1 VAKVGSLLIDLGMNT
16 AKFDSGIKRSTSS
29 ISKFRKRATK
39 DFAMIR
45 RSANSLGG
53 GLGRITGAIAAIVG
67 PAALVALTKQALA
80 ASDAM
85 GKLSDDLGIT
95 THRLSGFQIAAQ
107 IGGASAEDM
116 NKAFVKLA
124 VNVGDAAAGTGEA
137 SDAFKR
143 MGLDA
148 RNLVGMS
155 LDEQMIAVAE
165 GLKNVGSEAKQ
176 VQTVY
181 EVFGKSGAK
190 LLTTLK
196 GGRKELEKW
205 ANWSEKVGVSLNRM
219 DIRKLEAAN
228 DAMFIAQESTKGLGN
243 SLALAFAPILKGLS
257 DQFVLIAE
265 NSQGFRSQM
274 TDLVDSSVT
283 LFGGLLNGFRGLNIA
298 LMKAKEGWYII
309 GAVIVQIF
317 DESKFVFAQFT
328 HWAEKQW
335 TGFIYT
341 LRNLLGNFLEG
352 FLSVIKEIN
361 APFSAFVANLAN
373 IWGKFIA
380 VIQTKFADFVSV
392 VAEGLKKANVRGV
405 FDDAIVSTEAFAAAL
420 KKAGETPATFDA
432 DKFKIGTEA
441 LDQAELFL
449 QSMRKVNAEDLKK
462 MDGMKAPEMENSA
475 AKGFLM
481 GLAEQTK
488 NEINEL
494 VAQGLPSQA
503 IKEWVEKQREE
514 LAKLAAEIQEG
525 AAAAVP
531 AIKTMGAA
539 LLESIEEVGTKFDNV
554 FLAWEEGMDGM
565 KKVFLN
571 NIKKM
576 LSDQLMKQL
585 ASLFDIIPF
594 GGGAGGIFKKLL
606 GFANGGSFEVGG
618 TGGTDS
624 NVVAFRATKGE
635 QVTVQTPNQASGGG
649 GGGVVFQNSY
659 DFRGSTLSEA
669 QVAAMIEQS
678 NGVMQR
684 QIQNKMIRG
693 RF

>member
-1 VAKVGSLLIDLGMNT
+1 MAKVGSLLIDLGMNT

-39 DFAMIR
+39 DFARIR
-45 RSANSLGG
+45 RSASNLGG
-53 GLGRITGAIAAIVG
+53 GLGRVTGAIAALAG
-67 PAALVALTKQALA
+67 PVALMALTKQAFA

-196 GGRKELEKW
+196 GGREALEKW
-205 ANWSEKVGVSLNRM
+205 SEWSKKVGISLNRI
-219 DIRKLEAAN
+219 DASKLEAAN
-228 DAMFIAQESTKGLGN
+228 DAMFLAQESTKGLGN

-257 DQFVLIAE
+257 DEFVLLAE
-265 NSQGFRSQM
+265 NSQGFKSQI
-274 TDLVDSSVT
+274 TDLVDSGVRF
-283 LFGGLLNGFRGLNIA
+283 FGIYADGFRAINIA
-298 LMKAKEGWYII
+298 LMTAKEGWYII

-328 HWAEKQW
+328 HWGEKQW

-341 LRNLLGNFLEG
+341 LRNLLTYFLEG
-352 FLSVIKEIN
+352 FLSVIKKIN

-405 FDDAIVSTEAFAAAL
+405 FDEAIVSTEAFAASL

-432 DKFKIGTEA
+432 DQFKIGTEA

-462 MDGMKAPEMENSA
+462 MDGMEAPKMEHSA
-475 AKGFLM
+475 IKGVLM

-494 VAQGLPSQA
+494 VAQGLPSES

-514 LAKLAAEIQEG
+514 LAKLATEIQEG

-531 AIKTMGAA
+531 AIETMGAA
-539 LLESIEEVGTKFDNV
+539 LLESINEVGTKFDNV
-554 FLAWEEGMDGM
+554 FLAWEDGMDGM

-585 ASLFDIIPF
+585 AKVFGKM
-594 GGGAGGIFKKLL
+594 GGGKAGGIFKKLL

-659 DFRGSTLSEA
+659 DFRGSTLSQS
-669 QVAAMIEQS
+669 QVTAMIEQS

>member
-1 VAKVGSLLIDLGMNT
+1 MAKVGSLLIDLGMNT
-16 AKFDSGIKRSTSS
+16 AKFDAGIKRSTSS
-29 ISKFRKRATK
+29 VSKFRKRATK
-39 DFAMIR
+39 DFARIR

-67 PAALVALTKQALA
+67 PAALVALTRQALA
-80 ASDAM
+80 TSDAL

-95 THRLSGFQIAAQ
+95 THKLSGFQIAAQ

-196 GGRKELEKW
+196 GGREELEKW
-205 ANWSEKVGVSLNRM
+205 SKFSEKVGISLNRI
-219 DIRKLEAAN
+219 DTRQLEAAN
-228 DAMFIAQESTKGLGN
+228 DAMFLAQESTKGLGN
-243 SLALAFAPILKGLS
+243 SLALGFAPILKGLS
-257 DQFVLIAE
+257 DSFVNLAE
-265 NSQGFRSQM
+265 QSGGFRKEIVEIIDVSA
-274 TDLVDSSVT
+274 TV
-283 LFGGLLNGFRGLNIA
+283 FGGLLNGFRLLQIA
-298 LMKAKEGWYII
+298 LMKSKEGWYII
-309 GAVIVQIF
+309 GAVIVNIF
-317 DESKFVFAQFT
+317 DEIKFVFSSFV
-328 HWAEKQW
+328 HWGEKQW

-341 LRNLLGNFLEG
+341 LRQLLLSFLESTI
-352 FLSVIKEIN
+352 SVIEQIN
-361 APFSAFVANLAN
+361 APFSALVANLAN
-373 IWGKFIA
+373 VWSKFIS
-380 VIQTKFADFVSV
+380 VIKTKFADFLIF
-392 VAEGLKKANVRGV
+392 VADGLEKANVRGV
-405 FDDAIVSTEAFAAAL
+405 FDDAIESTRSFATAL
-420 KKAGETPATFDA
+420 KEAGETPAEFSA
-432 DKFKIGTEA
+432 DNFKIGTEA
-441 LDQAELFL
+441 IDQANLFL
-449 QSMRKVNAEDLKK
+449 DSMRKINEEDLKK
-462 MDGMKAPEMENSA
+462 INGMQAPKMEDTPV
-475 AKGFLM
+475 KGFLM

-494 VAQGLPSQA
+494 VAQGLPSEA

-514 LAKLAAEIQEG
+514 LAKLGEQIQED
-525 AAAAVP
+525 AASSVP
-531 AIKTMGAA
+531 AIKGIWEA
-539 LLESIEEVGTKFDNV
+539 LQESIDEVGTKFDNV
-554 FLAWEEGMDGM
+554 FLAWEDGVEGM

-585 ASLFDIIPF
+585 ANVFSLMGGGGF
-594 GGGAGGIFKKLL
+594 GGIVKGLL

-618 TGGTDS
+618 RGGTDS

-635 QVTVQTPNQASGGG
+635 QVTVQTPNQANGSS
-649 GGGVVFQNSY
+649 GGGVVFQNTY
-659 DFRGSTLSEA
+659 DFSGSTLSEA
-669 QVAAMIEQS
+669 QVTAMIEQS